1 MKQKAALIV
10 DDEPDIRELLEITLG
25 RMDIDTTAAE
35 NLRQAREYLSQ
46 QNFDLCLTDMRLPDG
61 NGLELVKLI
70 QDQHSHIPVAVI
82 TAFGSVETAINALKS
97 GAFDFVSKPV
107 DLQRLRDL
115 VETALKLDEKT
126 DDTAQQ
132 HRSPILGDSTG
143 IIALRSQ
150 IEKLARSQAPVY
162 IWGES
167 GSGKELVAREIHQ
180 RGPRLEHPFIAV
192 NCGAIPTELM
202 EGEFFGHKKGSYTG
216 AHADKEGLFQ
226 AANKGTLFLD
236 EVADLPLSMQVKL
249 LRAIQEKSV
258 RPIGGQQEVPVDVRI
273 LSATHKNL
281 QEEVNAN
288 RFRQDLFYRIN
299 VIQLSVPSLR
309 ERKEDI
315 PLLTQTF
322 IEKLA
327 VQNRMAK
334 PEIAASAQR
343 ALNQFSYPGNV
354 RELENILE
362 RALTLCEGELI
373 QEEHLQ
379 LPNSSLGGQNN
390 NAPIA
395 PPPSATAVSQEEEL
409 TEGESLEDHLVAIER
424 QAILKALE
432 ETRWNRTAAAKKLG
446 MSFRSLRYRLKKL
459 GLDQDQ

>member
-1 MKQKAALIV
+1 MNQKTALIV

-35 NLRQAREYLSQ
+35 NLRQAREYLGQ

-70 QDQHSHIPVAVI
+70 QEQHSHTPVAVI

-115 VETALKLDEKT
+115 VETALKLGKEINE
-126 DDTAQQ
+126 TAQQ
-132 HRSPILGDSTG
+132 QSSPILGDSAG

-202 EGEFFGHKKGSYTG
+202 EGEFFGHIKGSYTG

-249 LRAIQEKSV
+249 LRAIQEKSI
-258 RPIGGQQEVPVDVRI
+258 RPIGGQQEIPVDVRI

-322 IEKLA
+322 IERLA
-327 VQNRMAK
+327 GQNGMVK

-379 LPNSSLGGQNN
+379 LPDSLLGGQNN
-390 NAPIA
+390 SGPKAP
-395 PPPSATAVSQEEEL
+395 SSFTTEVSQEEEL
-409 TEGESLEDHLVAIER
+409 TDGESLEDHLVAIER